1 MWTMRLLK
9 RSAFFL
15 TLMATLAI
23 LAFPLRAQETPASP
37 DERGGTAP
45 RSSADKYK
53 AHASLAGVSIGAE
66 LLTRKEVSKE
76 FAADVN
82 RCCLVVEVAVYPHG
96 TEPLKLSRDDF
107 TLAVEGMDVG
117 VKPQRATVVSARL
130 TRGASSGVTTVAN
143 AGVGVEFG
151 TYTDPVT
158 GQPVHGRAVTTSVGA
173 GVGTGSSAPP
183 AVAQHNREAIEREL
197 GEKSMPQAKISV
209 PVCGYLYFSV
219 AKQKKQVKYRLEYSI
234 RGETLVLRFP

>member
-1 MWTMRLLK
+1 MHLLK
-9 RSAFFL
+9 VSRFFL
-15 TLMATLAI
+15 TLFATLAV
-23 LAFPLRAQETPASP
+23 LAFPLRSQETQASS

-53 AHASLAGVSIGAE
+53 EHASNPGVNIGAE

-76 FAADVN
+76 FAADLN

-96 TEPLKLSRDDF
+96 NEPLKLSRDDF
-107 TLAVEGMDVG
+107 ALVVEGMDVG
-117 VKPQRATVVSARL
+117 VKPQSATVVSAKL
-130 TRGASSGVTTVAN
+130 TKDANGGVTTVAS

-173 GVGTGSSAPP
+173 GVGVGSSAPP
-183 AVAQHNREAIEREL
+183 TVTERNREAIEREL
-197 GEKSMPQAKISV
+197 GEKSLSQARISV
-209 PVCGYLYFSV
+209 PVSGYLYFSV
-219 AKQKKQVKYRLEYSI
+219 PKQKKQAKYRLEYSI
-234 RGETLVLRFP
+234 KDETLVLRFP

>member
-1 MWTMRLLK
+1 MRLLK
-9 RSAFFL
+9 LSPFFL
-15 TLMATLAI
+15 TLIATLAV
-23 LAFPLRAQETPASP
+23 LAFPLRSQETQASS

-53 AHASLAGVSIGAE
+53 AHASHPDVNIGAE
-66 LLTRKEVSKE
+66 LLTRKEVSKK

-96 TEPLKLSRDDF
+96 NEPLKLSRDDF

-117 VKPQRATVVSARL
+117 VKPQSATVVSAKL
-130 TRGASSGVTTVAN
+130 TKDANGGVTTVAS

-173 GVGTGSSAPP
+173 GVGVGSSAPP
-183 AVAQHNREAIEREL
+183 ADAERNREAIEREL
-197 GEKSMPQAKISV
+197 GEKSLPQATISI

-219 AKQKKQVKYRLEYSI
+219 PKQKKQMKYRLEYTI
-234 RGETLVLRFP
+234 KDETLVLPLP

>member
-1 MWTMRLLK
+1 MHLLK
-9 RSAFFL
+9 VSPFFL
-15 TLMATLAI
+15 TLIATLAV
-23 LAFPLRAQETPASP
+23 LAFPLRSQETQASS

-53 AHASLAGVSIGAE
+53 AHASHPGVNIGAE
-66 LLTRKEVSKE
+66 LLTRKEVSKG

-82 RCCLVVEVAVYPHG
+82 RCCVVVEVAVYPRG

-117 VKPQRATVVSARL
+117 VKPQSATVVSAKL
-130 TRGASSGVTTVAN
+130 TKDANGRVTTVAT

-158 GQPVHGRAVTTSVGA
+158 GQPVHGRAVTTSVGT
-173 GVGTGSSAPP
+173 GVGVGSSAPP
-183 AVAQHNREAIEREL
+183 ADVERNREAIEREL
-197 GEKSMPQAKISV
+197 GEKSLPQATISV
-209 PVCGYLYFSV
+209 PVSGYLYFSV
-219 AKQKKQVKYRLEYSI
+219 PKQKKPVKYRLEYSI
-234 RGETLVLRFP
+234 KDETLVLRFP